1 MEINEDALKNFQNS
15 KFDFVDAKGNDVDY
29 NNLTDDVTYTL
40 RDGKTVVEDDMK
52 AQDVVDTIN
61 NEYGKT
67 LNVWFNN
74 WIC

>member
-29 NNLTDDVTYTL
+29 NNLTDDVTYAL

-67 LNVWFNN
+67 LNV
-74 WIC
+74 